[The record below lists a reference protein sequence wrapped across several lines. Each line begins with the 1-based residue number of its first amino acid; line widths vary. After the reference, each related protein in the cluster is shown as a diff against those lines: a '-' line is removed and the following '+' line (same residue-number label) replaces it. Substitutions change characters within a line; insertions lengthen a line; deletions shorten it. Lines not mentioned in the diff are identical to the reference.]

1 MKHNEDDETSR
12 TSSTRNFVRFRMEDD
27 RSTIILAILNCA
39 VMRFYP
45 LSNINHEELIGTGL
59 GTHRVTFRR
68 ANIVTT

>member
-1 MKHNEDDETSR
+1 
-12 TSSTRNFVRFRMEDD
+12 MEDD
-27 RSTIILAILNCA
+27 RSTIVLAILNCA